1 LLWRYFWIILTKILS
16 SAKNKQPS
24 TTEDNI
30 MLSEK
35 IRELRNDRG
44 LSLEQL
50 AHLVGS
56 TKSYIWELEKKPEI
70 KPSAELVAKLA
81 QALDVTMD
89 SLMDEKKENDKDIV
103 FFREYKNLSEDTK
116 NQLMNILQAIK

>member
-1 LLWRYFWIILTKILS
+1 
-16 SAKNKQPS
+16 
-24 TTEDNI
+24 

-116 NQLMNILQAIK
+116 NQLMNILQALK

>member
-1 LLWRYFWIILTKILS
+1 
-16 SAKNKQPS
+16 
-24 TTEDNI
+24 

-103 FFREYKNLSEDTK
+103 FFREYKSLSEDTK